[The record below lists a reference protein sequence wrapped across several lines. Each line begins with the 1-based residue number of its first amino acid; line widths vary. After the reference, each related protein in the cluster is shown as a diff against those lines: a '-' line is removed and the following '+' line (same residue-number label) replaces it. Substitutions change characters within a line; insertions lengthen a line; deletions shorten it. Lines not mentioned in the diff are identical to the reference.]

1 MPRGS
6 SGKAKGQMPW
16 RAPRVRGRRIDRPPP
31 GNDAEGP
38 EDKEGQGS
46 GTTLLT
52 GWPRGPASSI
62 SHSGAER
69 WLSPSVTG
77 GHAPQAALGAARQ
90 KANYSKDPS
99 PAYGEVAQH
108 NASLVTKGA
117 GSSQLKRDCAPA
129 NGTGALPRE
138 PLSFPPASARF
149 RILFLL
155 APAAQVPTPLLLL
168 SSAAAPET
176 SAGTPLDPRTGKPPT
191 RRKRQTQ
198 HRKGTRHAN
207 TQPRKALQTCSRPPP
222 PPQLHPSK
230 NYFQQLFSPH

>member
-1 MPRGS
+1 MPRGFPP
-6 SGKAKGQMPW
+6 KAKGQMPQ
-16 RAPRVRGRRIDRPPP
+16 RAPRVRGRRIDTPPP

-38 EDKEGQGS
+38 EEEEGRGN

-52 GWPRGPASSI
+52 GRPRGPASSI
-62 SHSGAER
+62 SLSGAER

-77 GHAPQAALGAARQ
+77 GHAPQAAKGAARQ

-99 PAYGEVAQH
+99 PAYREVAQH
-108 NASLVTKGA
+108 KAGRVAKGA
-117 GSSQLKRDCAPA
+117 GNAQLKCDCGPA

-176 SAGTPLDPRTGKPPT
+176 SAGTPLDLRSGKPPT
-191 RRKRQTQ
+191 SRKRETQ
-198 HRKGTRHAN
+198 QRKGTRHTT
-207 TQPRKALQTCSRPPP
+207 TQLKEGLASPL
-222 PPQLHPSK
+222 PSSS
-230 NYFQQLFSPH
+230 QQKLL